1 MQISEKIKK
10 IRVSGT
16 IKMAD
21 LARKLQES
29 GNEIIELNEGE
40 PDFDTPGFV
49 IEASYKACMDGHTRY
64 TAVPGTIE
72 LRKAISKKFLD
83 NNIEYSPEEI
93 IVGTG
98 AKQLI
103 FNALFAST
111 NPGDEVVIPAPYWVS
126 YPDIVK
132 LSDGIPVIVPC
143 NQSNK
148 FKITADQLREIIT
161 NKTRWLILNSPG
173 NPTGA
178 VYSSDELSVLA
189 EVIRMFPDLS
199 VICDDIYESITYDN
213 NKFATLV
220 EVAPDLKNRVLTVN
234 GVSKSHAMTGW
245 RIGYA
250 GGPLDLIEAM
260 TKLQGQSTTN
270 PSSVSQSAALAALNG
285 SKKSLLDWNEAYARR
300 MNAVYDK
307 LIKIPG
313 LSLEKPQGAFYHFIN
328 CTEFLGKTS
337 PSGEKLNNDIDI
349 CTYLIQNALVALVPG
364 SEFGLPG
371 YFRLCFAK
379 SDEQL
384 SKACNNLEKAF
395 RELI

>member
-1 MQISEKIKK
+1 MQISEKIKN

-21 LARKLQES
+21 LARKLQGE
-29 GNEIIELNEGE
+29 GKEIIELSEGE
-40 PDFDTPGFV
+40 SDFDTPSFV
-49 IEASYKACMDGHTRY
+49 IEASYRASQQGHTRY
-64 TAVPGTIE
+64 TAVPGTLE
-72 LRKAISKKFLD
+72 LRKTISKKFLD
-83 NNIEYSPEEI
+83 NNIEYLPEEI

-103 FNALFAST
+103 FNALFATT
-111 NPGDEVVIPAPYWVS
+111 NPGDEIIIPAPYWVS

-132 LSDGIPVIVPC
+132 LSDGTPVIVLC
-143 NQSNK
+143 DQSND
-148 FKITADQLREIIT
+148 FKITADQLRESIT

-178 VYSSDELSVLA
+178 VYSSDELSALA
-189 EVIRMFPDLS
+189 KVIRVFPNLS
-199 VICDDIYESITYDN
+199 VICDDIYESIIYDD
-213 NKFATLV
+213 NKFATLA
-220 EVAPDLKNRVLTVN
+220 EVAPDLKKRVLTVN

-250 GGPLDLIEAM
+250 GGPIDLIEAM

-270 PSSVSQSAALAALNG
+270 ASSVSQSAALAALNG
-285 SKKSLLDWNEAYARR
+285 SKQTLRNFNKAYTRR
-300 MNAVYDK
+300 MNIVYDELK
-307 LIKIPG
+307 KIPG
-313 LSLEKPQGAFYHFIN
+313 LSLKKPQGAFYHFIN

-337 PSGEKLNNDIDI
+337 PAGKKINNDVDI

-384 SKACNNLEKAF
+384 AEACKNLGNAL
-395 RELI
+395 RELK